1 MRRRWR
7 KLREQVVAITTTRP
21 TDSTEINNCSTCI
34 PLGLRK
40 KLQQFQKYSDAMT
53 NGRFDGSKRKIWKLV
68 QGQLFDRLQN
78 QRLQCLTVELSSHL
92 VMEREQ
98 TAAHVTTLV
107 KITTSTTSILVS
119 DNRLRFDAGGRPE
132 METVN

>member
-1 MRRRWR
+1 
-7 KLREQVVAITTTRP
+7 
-21 TDSTEINNCSTCI
+21 
-34 PLGLRK
+34 
-40 KLQQFQKYSDAMT
+40 MT

-107 KITTSTTSILVS
+107 KITTSTTFILVS
-119 DNRLRFDAGGRPE
+119 DNGLRFDAGGRPE